1 MLNSCYNN
9 PVDYFQA
16 IIFSLVEGLTEFL
29 PISSTGHLILTAKL
43 LNIQQSEFVKSFEI
57 IIQLGAIAA
66 IVFLYFKKL
75 TTSIKVIERVFIA
88 FLPTIVIGFTVY
100 KIVKDIL
107 LENPMVTVVSLLVGG
122 IALTILE
129 LVYIEKEHHADA
141 LEYITRKQ
149 AFIIGLTQS
158 ISMIPGVSRAAA
170 TIVGGLFVG
179 LKRKTAVEF
188 SFLLAVPTML
198 AASTLDVVQSEFDFK
213 TNELTLLTIGF
224 IGSFIVAIF
233 AVKFLLK
240 FIQTHTFIPF
250 GIYRIVIAILFWI
263 FVLQ

>member
-1 MLNSCYNN
+1 VEY
-9 PVDYFQA
+9 YQA
-16 IIFSLVEGLTEFL
+16 IIFSIVEGLTEFL

-43 LNIQQSEFVKSFEI
+43 LNIPQTEFVKSFEI

-75 TTSIKVIERVFIA
+75 TTNIKVLEKILIA
-88 FLPTIVIGFTVY
+88 FLPTVVIGFTVY
-100 KIVKDIL
+100 RIVKDVL
-107 LENPMVTVVSLLVGG
+107 LENPMVTVISLLVGG
-122 IALTILE
+122 IALIVLE
-129 LVYIEKEHHADA
+129 LVYKEKEHHADT
-141 LEYITRKQ
+141 LEHITRKQ
-149 AFIIGLTQS
+149 AFIIGLSQS

-198 AASTLDVVQSEFDFK
+198 AATTLDVVQSEFAF
-213 TNELTLLTIGF
+213 TTHELSLLAVGF
-224 IGSFIVAIF
+224 IGSFIVAII

-240 FIQTHTFIPF
+240 FIQNNTFIPF
-250 GIYRIVIAILFWI
+250 GIYRIVIALLFWI